1 MERDDPVR
9 DVEYLESL
17 TAAVEKGVRY
27 GIDVLAV
34 GEERA
39 GEVPLALIVQAR
51 CAARHRIP
59 LETALRR
66 FSAAEKQL
74 ADFVMEEAAGVD
86 LCQLRAAKAAL
97 GAAFERLLAIAAEEY
112 GREARARPA
121 SHEARLVERARRLLA
136 GELADPSILEYDLTG
151 HHLGL
156 LAPTAGARP
165 LLRRLAA
172 ELGCRSLLLTPSPEE
187 LWAWL
192 GSVREPVDAAAV
204 RAWLSSEGDPGQQIG
219 IGEPKRGRSGWR
231 LTHEQARTALWVAD
245 AKRAPIVEYREAALQ
260 AAFGRDPV
268 LAASL
273 QERYLLPLAGGRDG
287 GEMLRATLRSY
298 FQAGRNSTSAAAALG
313 VSRQTVAN
321 RLQTV
326 ERCLDQP
333 LDRCADALQAA
344 LSLEEL
350 GRISVPRDYLP

>member
-1 MERDDPVR
+1 MEREAPVR

-17 TAAVEKGVRY
+17 SAAVHSGVRY
-27 GIDVLAV
+27 GIEVLAV

-39 GEVPLALIVQAR
+39 GEMPLALIVQAR
-51 CAARHRIP
+51 YAARHRIP
-59 LETALRR
+59 LETVLRR
-66 FSAAEKQL
+66 YLAAEKQL
-74 ADFVMEEAAGVD
+74 ADIVLEEAAGID
-86 LCQLRAAKAAL
+86 PCQLRAAVGAQS
-97 GAAFERLLAIAAEEY
+97 AAFERLLAVATEEY
-112 GREARARPA
+112 GREVRARPA

-136 GELADPSILEYDLTG
+136 GELVDPSILEYDLAV

-156 LAPTAGARP
+156 LAPAGARP

-172 ELGCRSLLLTPSPEE
+172 ELDCRSLLLIPSPEE

-192 GSVREPVDAAAV
+192 GTARGPVDPAAV
-204 RAWLSSEGDPGQQIG
+204 RAWLSSKGEPEQPIG
-219 IGEPKRGRSGWR
+219 IGEPKRGRDGWR
-231 LTHEQARTALWVAD
+231 LTHEQARAALWVARE
-245 AKRAPIVEYREAALQ
+245 KTTPVVEYTDAALL
-260 AAFGRDPV
+260 ASFGRDP
-268 LAASL
+268 LLTASL
-273 QERYLLPLAGGRDG
+273 QERYLLPLASGRDG
-287 GEMLRATLRSY
+287 GQMLRATLRSY

-321 RLQTV
+321 RLQAV

-350 GRISVPRDYLP
+350 GRISVPRDSLP